1 MSIPKNE
8 SLLLRRTRLRAA
20 RLSLISTKRAMEH
33 PDLPSYLIDELLV
46 EKAKTVRLI
55 HRLEE
60 LIEQEQQLIPNEDNT
75 HDKTP
80 KRRNQHS

>member
-1 MSIPKNE
+1 MTIPSTSRWFYAEHDSKQ
-8 SLLLRRTRLRAA
+8 RTL
-20 RLSLISTKRAMEH
+20 LISTKRAMEH

-60 LIEQEQQLIPNEDNT
+60 LIEQEQQLTPNEDYT
-75 HDKTP
+75 HDKTS